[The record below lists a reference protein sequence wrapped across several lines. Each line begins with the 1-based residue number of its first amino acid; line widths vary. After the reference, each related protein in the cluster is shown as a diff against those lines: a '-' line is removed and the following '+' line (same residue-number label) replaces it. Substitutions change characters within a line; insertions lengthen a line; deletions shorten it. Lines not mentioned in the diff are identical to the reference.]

1 MSDSSNSLTE
11 SNLLAKNTIYNLV
24 GQAFPVLAAIF
35 SIPIL
40 INTMGAD
47 GFGVLTLAWMV
58 TGYFGLLD
66 LGVGRS
72 LTKMLSE
79 KLGRDDFEGV
89 PDLIWTALMLTG
101 LMGLSGG
108 LLLSFS
114 ASMLVNDLFE
124 MPLALREQAEKSFYV
139 LAISIP
145 IVIASSALSGIL
157 QAYQRFDLVN
167 FVRVPVGSLTFLGPV
182 LVLPF
187 SEKLSYIVASL
198 VMVRLLEGVINFAF
212 CIRVV
217 PNLLKN
223 IRVQRTYLGKM
234 LRFGG
239 WMTVS
244 NIIGPLIIYLDRFLI
259 GSIISVAAVAYYA
272 APSEIVNRLMV
283 IPGAIVGVLFP
294 ALGALIGPDPDKAKN
309 LFFNGVKY
317 TFIAVFP
324 VVLIFITFAQ
334 EGLTIWLGDE
344 FSLNGTTVLKWLM
357 IGSLMSSFSYF
368 PFAVLHAAGRPDL
381 TAKVHFIEVLI
392 YIVIAW
398 MLINRYG
405 IEGAAIAWVVRASVD
420 SIILFYLAGRVLKI
434 TYPKPQILLNASI
447 VIALLFGSML
457 LPENLNFKLGYTA
470 IVIGWLLVF
479 SWKKIL
485 TFEEKSFVLSYL
497 NKFKVS

>member
-1 MSDSSNSLTE
+1 MSENSRTLTK

-24 GQAFPVLAAIF
+24 GQAFPVGAAIF

-40 INTMGAD
+40 INNMGAD

-66 LGVGRS
+66 LGIGRS

-79 KLGRDDFEGV
+79 KLGRDDIQGV

-101 LMGLSGG
+101 LMGLFGC
-108 LLLSFS
+108 LLLSFF
-114 ASMLVNDLFE
+114 ASVLVDDLFV
-124 MPLALREQAEKSFYV
+124 MPLALRAQAETSFYV

-145 IVIASSALSGIL
+145 LVIASSALSGIL

-167 FVRVPVGSLTFLGPV
+167 IVRVPVGSLTFLAPV

-198 VMVRLLEGVINFAF
+198 VIVRFLEGVTNFVF
-212 CIRVV
+212 CVRVV
-217 PNLLKN
+217 PNLLNN
-223 IRVQRTYLGKM
+223 IRVQLTYLEKM

-244 NIIGPLIIYLDRFLI
+244 NIIGPLIIYLDRFMI

-294 ALGALIGPDPDKAKN
+294 ALGALTGPDPNKAKN

-317 TFIAVFP
+317 TFIAIFP
-324 VVLIFITFAQ
+324 LVLIFFTFAQ

-344 FSLNGTTVLKWLM
+344 FSLGGTIVLKWLM
-357 IGSLMSSFSYF
+357 IGGLISSFSYF

-392 YIVIAW
+392 YTVIAW
-398 MLINRYG
+398 MLINKYG
-405 IEGAAIAWVVRASVD
+405 IEGAAVAWVLRATVD
-420 SIILFYLAGRVLKI
+420 SVILFYLAGRTLKI
-434 TYPKPQILLNASI
+434 TYPKFTVLLTAAFVVIILCISISLPQ
-447 VIALLFGSML
+447 VIYIKLWFLAL
-457 LPENLNFKLGYTA
+457 A
-470 IVIGWLLVF
+470 IVFIFLF
-479 SWKKIL
+479 SWRIIL
-485 TFEEKSFVLSYL
+485 NLGERDLLLSYVKPL
-497 NKFKVS
+497 

>member
-1 MSDSSNSLTE
+1 MSDSSNSLTK
-11 SNLLAKNTIYNLV
+11 SNLLAKNTIYSLV
-24 GQAFPVLAAIF
+24 GQAFPVFAAIF

-40 INTMGAD
+40 INALGAD

-58 TGYFGLLD
+58 TGYFGLMD

-72 LTKMLSE
+72 LTQMLSE
-79 KLGRDDFEGV
+79 KLGRDDFESV

-101 LMGLSGG
+101 LMGLFGG

-167 FVRVPVGSLTFLGPV
+167 IVRAPVGSLTFLGPV

-187 SEKLSYIVASL
+187 SEELSYIVASL

-217 PNLLKN
+217 PKLLKN
-223 IRVQRTYLGKM
+223 IRIQRTDLGKM

-259 GSIISVAAVAYYA
+259 GSIISVTAVAFYA
-272 APSEIVNRLMV
+272 APFEIVNRLMV

-294 ALGALIGPDPDKAKN
+294 ALGALIGPDPDKAKK

-324 VVLIFITFAQ
+324 VVLIIINFAQ
-334 EGLTIWLGDE
+334 EGLTIWLGGE
-344 FSLNGTTVLKWLM
+344 FSLNGTTVLQWLV
-357 IGSLMSSFSYF
+357 IGSLMNAFSYF

-381 TAKVHFIEVLI
+381 TAKVHFIEALI

-434 TYPKPQILLNASI
+434 TYPKAKILLTASI
-447 VIALLFGSML
+447 VVVLLCIPIL
-457 LPENLNFKLGYTA
+457 LPPNIYIKLGFLA
-470 IVIGWLLVF
+470 LALVALF
-479 SWKKIL
+479 SFCWRRIL
-485 TFEEKSFVLSYL
+485 NSGERDFLLSYVKPL
-497 NKFKVS
+497 